1 MKKQLLSALLATACG
16 TVHAQTETA
25 ALTTLKQGTVDLAW
39 SRGITGRGVTIGI
52 LDNGFDITHSDF
64 SGRILATKNML
75 TGRSVTWGTHGTAMA
90 SVAAAAKNNTGAVG
104 VAPDAK
110 LLFAQIGTGGTNAVL
125 SEPAMYRGLDWLS
138 AQGATVINLSFG
150 ASYDA
155 GFISSIY
162 RNPMTG
168 IYFAASR
175 YGANYGTGS
184 NILNLYQTATN
195 RGSILVAAAGNQGLS
210 FSEFPGMYATR
221 TDSANR
227 LVLGGRMIV
236 VGAVDSQNRIASFSN
251 RAGHICQNQ
260 VGTSCRDIYYTRDF
274 FVVAPGV
281 NVTVSQPNQL
291 TAGKNTATT
300 MSGTSP
306 AAAYVSGGIALIR
319 QAWPQLRPE
328 QIVNL
333 VLTTARDLGAPGVD
347 DTYGRGLVDFGR
359 AAQPQGQLVLA
370 ARSLV
375 LPTATLYTTSGSL
388 STGLAQMFRSTSV
401 LANTQVIDQLG
412 RNYRA
417 DLAQAIQP
425 HRMITYSP
433 DSPWLGYAGYQASV
447 WEIDRDL
454 RMRVMSA
461 NAGAAVQIDRKFNNH
476 DLSVQV
482 GSMQEGAGF
491 LGNSGSGGL
500 SLGTS
505 HTAWSQLGYELALTD
520 QVGVIAQ
527 LGFGVTQVTNNP
539 MSMIEILEP
548 IRTQSW
554 RLGLVRNHT
563 WQHNDRLS
571 FSLANPVSIRS
582 GSARVTGVVGFN
594 YNDAE
599 DGSVNMVPVIGS
611 ETVNLRPISKEYN
624 LVLGYQH
631 PLTRTGFVGYNL
643 IQRFNAGGQPGLTDT
658 YLGVNLSW
666 LNR

>member
-1 MKKQLLSALLATACG
+1 MKVKSLVLAIGLAFSS
-16 TVHAQTETA
+16 VYAQTETA

-39 SRGITGRGVTIGI
+39 SKGITGRGVAIGI

-64 SGRILATKNML
+64 TGRILATKNML
-75 TGRSVTWGTHGTAMA
+75 TNGTVTWGTHGTAMA

-110 LLFAQIGTGGTNAVL
+110 LLFAQIGSGGTNAVL
-125 SEPAMYRGLDWLS
+125 SEAAMYRGLDWLS
-138 AQGATVINLSFG
+138 AQGAAVINLSFG

-155 GFISSIY
+155 DFTSSIY

-184 NILNLYQTATN
+184 NIMSLYQTATN

-210 FSEFPGMYATR
+210 YSEFPGMYATR

-227 LVLGGRMIV
+227 LVLGGRMII

-260 VGTSCRDIYYTRDF
+260 VGTICRDTYYTRDF

-306 AAAYVSGGIALIR
+306 AAAYVSGGIALMR

-359 AAQPQGQLVLA
+359 AVQPQGQLVLA
-370 ARSLV
+370 ARSIIA
-375 LPTATLYTTSGSL
+375 PTATLYTTSGSM
-388 STGLAQMFRSTSV
+388 STGVAQIFRSTSV
-401 LANTQVIDQLG
+401 LSNTQVLDEFG

-417 DLAQAIQP
+417 DLTQAIQP

-447 WEIDRDL
+447 WEIDSDL

-461 NAGAAVQIDRKFNNH
+461 TAGAAVQIERKFSSH

-500 SLGTS
+500 ALGTS
-505 HTAWSQLGYELALTD
+505 HTAWTQLGYELALTD
-520 QVGVIAQ
+520 QIGMIAQ
-527 LGFGVTQVTNNP
+527 FGLGVTHVTNNP

-548 IRTQSW
+548 IRTRSW
-554 RLGLVRNHT
+554 RFGLVRNHT

-571 FSLANPVSIRS
+571 FSLASPVSIHS

-594 YNDAE
+594 YEDAE
-599 DGSVNMVPVIGS
+599 DGSVNLVPIVGS
-611 ETVNLRPISKEYN
+611 ETVNLKPISKEYN

-631 PLTRTGFVGYNL
+631 PLTKTGSVGYNL
-643 IQRFNAGGQPGLTDT
+643 IQRFNAGGQPGQNDT

-666 LNR
+666 INR